1 MSSLQS
7 VGRDDAIVI
16 PLQSLS
22 EGERDCSGDYL
33 QPKHMTKIKKLMYAT
48 QAIKSMK
55 VKLHLSKG
63 SLAFITRVDQ
73 VGISGFC

>member
-48 QAIKSMK
+48 RAIKSIK
-55 VKLHLSKG
+55 SNYISQKAHLRS
-63 SLAFITRVDQ
+63 SLRWIK
-73 VGISGFC
+73 